1 MRQQTTFKILF
12 LQQQWFALCCCCQ
25 VVLTHKHLGIVM
37 SYEAGGDLHS
47 YVQKYKLD
55 ETVAR

>member
-1 MRQQTTFKILF
+1 LALPLQVIL
-12 LQQQWFALCCCCQ
+12 
-25 VVLTHKHLGIVM
+25 TRKHLGIVM

-47 YVQKYKLD
+47 YVNKYKLD